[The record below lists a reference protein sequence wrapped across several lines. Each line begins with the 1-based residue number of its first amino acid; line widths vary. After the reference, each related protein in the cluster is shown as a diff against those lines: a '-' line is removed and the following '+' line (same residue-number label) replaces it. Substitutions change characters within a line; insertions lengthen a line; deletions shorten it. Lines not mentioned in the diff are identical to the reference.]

1 MDGMQQESK
10 VLVFLYNTFI
20 GRVILKL
27 ISCRLIS
34 FLCGVFLNSS
44 LSKCL
49 IKSFVLKNDINLDD
63 YYSDNFKS
71 FNEFF
76 SRKIKEDRRPIDKRK
91 GNLIA
96 PCDGRLLVYNIRKGL
111 VIPVKQTS
119 FTISSLLK
127 DDELAS
133 SYENGFCLVFRLG
146 VDNYHRYCYLDDGTK
161 LSNKFIKGRLHT
173 VRPIAL
179 SKFPV
184 FCENAREYTVLQTK
198 NFSDVI
204 QVEVGALLVGKIKN
218 FHNEYTFRRGEEKGC
233 FLYGGSTIILL
244 FKEGT
249 IELRDELFTSSNDGD
264 ETPVKMGEVIGRTRE
279 R

>member
-1 MDGMQQESK
+1 MCQEEYTTNKREFKQLTYKERIKIETQKSAEFHESCKGDNTNNSEKVIELANLFVGSRVSNCAEDLVSLGKPAVFNISANLENNNVHFKGIPITSSK
-10 VLVFLYNTFI
+10 TLVRELS
-20 GRVILKL
+20 RC
-27 ISCRLIS
+27 S
-34 FLCGVFLNSS
+34 GVSVKRDS
-44 LSKCL
+44 
-49 IKSFVLKNDINLDD
+49 NDM
-63 YYSDNFKS
+63 
-71 FNEFF
+71 
-76 SRKIKEDRRPIDKRK
+76 
-91 GNLIA
+91 
-96 PCDGRLLVYNIRKGL
+96 
-111 VIPVKQTS
+111 
-119 FTISSLLK
+119 LLK

-249 IELRDELFTSSNDGD
+249 IELRDELFTSSNDGE